1 MKIFHFFLKIDR
13 PVVWFL
19 ISYSSV
25 FTSLVLLISSIV
37 CFIPTMCNFIPC
49 IAEHVFQRVWKI
61 IEILCVLSPKFYAY
75 KLIFPAPQS
84 PFFLFR
90 AIWALKYPQIFLR
103 KTLALIM
110 APFKISEIQTRYSF
124 IILCEL
130 FQKSDLCIYNTQD
143 PNSFL
148 VISMAQTDEFNLIQI
163 I

>member
-1 MKIFHFFLKIDR
+1 
-13 PVVWFL
+13 
-19 ISYSSV
+19 
-25 FTSLVLLISSIV
+25 
-37 CFIPTMCNFIPC
+37 
-49 IAEHVFQRVWKI
+49 
-61 IEILCVLSPKFYAY
+61 
-75 KLIFPAPQS
+75 
-84 PFFLFR
+84 
-90 AIWALKYPQIFLR
+90 
-103 KTLALIM
+103 M